1 MKSILTNYPVKFI
14 IIALQKPIIA
24 IWFLLLILFP
34 SCLNEEVC
42 EDVSTV
48 PVRIGFYF
56 DDETQELPVL
66 LAFDSLKVQ
75 GIGNDSII
83 YDYRYNVSRIELPL
97 NSNAES
103 SAFLIYYPAPPE
115 IAHLVV
121 DTLRFYYEVKPTL
134 ISMECGFVSFFEL
147 KEVRHSRM
155 MIDSI
160 SINETSIINNL
171 EEHIK
176 IFPFFDDGDL

>member
-1 MKSILTNYPVKFI
+1 MKRILANFPKNISFSTV
-14 IIALQKPIIA
+14 QKTLVVL
-24 IWFLLLILFP
+24 FLLLLLFP

-48 PVRIGFYF
+48 PVRIGFYS

-83 YDYRYNVSRIELPL
+83 YDYRYDVSRIELPL

-121 DTLRFYYEVKPTL
+121 DTLRLFYEVKPTL

-160 SINETSIINNL
+160 SIEETSIINNFD
-171 EEHIK
+171 EHIK
-176 IFPFFDDGDL
+176 IFPFVDDGDN

>member
-1 MKSILTNYPVKFI
+1 MKSILTNNLVKHI
-14 IIALQKPIIA
+14 IIAVQKPIIA
-24 IWFLLLILFP
+24 IWFLLLMLFP
-34 SCLNEEVC
+34 SCLNEEIC

-56 DDETQELPVL
+56 DDDTQAQPVL
-66 LAFDSLKVQ
+66 LEFDSLKVQ
-75 GIGNDSII
+75 GVGNDSIV
-83 YDYRYNVSRIELPL
+83 YDYLYNVSRIELPL

-121 DTLRFYYEVKPTL
+121 DTIRFYYEVKPTL

-160 SINETSIINNL
+160 SIEETSIINNFD
-171 EEHIK
+171 EHIK
-176 IFPFFDDGDL
+176 IFPFVDDSNL

>member
-1 MKSILTNYPVKFI
+1 MERNLTNIPKKKYLVKTVLKLLL
-14 IIALQKPIIA
+14 IAG
-24 IWFLLLILFP
+24 FLLLLFP

-56 DDETQELPVL
+56 DDENEAQPVL

-75 GIGNDSII
+75 GLGNDSII

-103 SAFLIYYPAPPE
+103 SVFLIYYPASPE

-121 DTLRFYYEVKPTL
+121 DTLRFYYDVKPTL

-147 KEVRHSRM
+147 KEVRFSRM
-155 MIDSI
+155 LIDSI
-160 SINETSIINNL
+160 SIEETSIINNFD
-171 EEHIK
+171 EHIK
-176 IFPFFDDGDL
+176 IFPFFDDGDI

>member
-1 MKSILTNYPVKFI
+1 MKRILANFPKNISFSTV
-14 IIALQKPIIA
+14 QKTLVVL
-24 IWFLLLILFP
+24 FLLLLLFP

-48 PVRIGFYF
+48 PVRIGFYN

-83 YDYRYNVSRIELPL
+83 YDYRYDVSRIELPL

-121 DTLRFYYEVKPTL
+121 DTLRLFYEVKPTL
-134 ISMECGFVSFFEL
+134 ISMECGFISFFEL

-160 SINETSIINNL
+160 SIEETSIINNFD
-171 EEHIK
+171 EHIK
-176 IFPFFDDGDL
+176 IFPFFDDGDI

>member
-1 MKSILTNYPVKFI
+1 MKSILTNYPVKYI
-14 IIALQKPIIA
+14 IIALQKPILA
-24 IWFLLLILFP
+24 IWFLLLMLFP

-48 PVRIGFYF
+48 PVRIGFYV
-56 DDETQELPVL
+56 DDENQNQPVL
-66 LAFDSLKVQ
+66 LEFDSLKVQ
-75 GIGNDSII
+75 GVGNDSIV

-121 DTLRFYYEVKPTL
+121 DTIRFYYDVKPTL

-147 KEVRHSRM
+147 TEVRHSRM

-160 SINETSIINNL
+160 SIEETSIINNFD
-171 EEHIK
+171 EHIK
-176 IFPFFDDGDL
+176 IFPFVDDSNP

>member
-1 MKSILTNYPVKFI
+1 MKSILINYPVKYI
-14 IIALQKPIIA
+14 IIAVQKPIIA
-24 IWFLLLILFP
+24 IWFLLLMMFS
-34 SCLNEEVC
+34 SCLNEEIC
-42 EDVSTV
+42 EDMSTV

-56 DDETQELPVL
+56 DDPNQDQPVM

-75 GIGNDSII
+75 GVGNDSII

-97 NSNAES
+97 NSNVDS

-121 DTLRFYYEVKPTL
+121 DTLRFFYNVKPTL
-134 ISMECGFVSFFEL
+134 ISMDCGFVSFFEL

-160 SINETSIINNL
+160 SIEETSIINNF

>member
-1 MKSILTNYPVKFI
+1 MKRNFEKKPISYS
-14 IIALQKPIIA
+14 IALMPKPLFI
-24 IWFLLLILFP
+24 IWFLFLLLP
-34 SCLNEEVC
+34 SCINEEIC

-56 DDETQELPVL
+56 DDQDADQPIL

-75 GIGNDSII
+75 GLGNDSII

-97 NSNAES
+97 NSNDQS
-103 SAFLIYYPAPPE
+103 STFLFYYPGPPE
-115 IAHLVV
+115 IAHLLV
-121 DTLRFYYEVKPTL
+121 DTVQFFYEVNPTL

-147 KEVRHSRM
+147 IEVKHSSFF
-155 MIDSI
+155 IDSI
-160 SINETSIINNL
+160 AIEDKLIINNF

-176 IFPFFDDGDL
+176 IFPLVDIDDL